1 MNNYGGHI
9 IMKYKLVLLAICL
22 IVVFLSIANV
32 SASDTNDVVLAN
44 TNDEMNLTGDYVY
57 CDGDL
62 NSSNSN
68 GQVLLSTSAP
78 AGNESLNESDKVTTN
93 KANTIVSA
101 NYDEIGRY
109 VIATLKDGDGKAI
122 EEAKIGFV
130 MPDGVKYVLSDAD
143 GQAKYSTAGL
153 DSGNYK
159 VRVAFLGNDRYDA
172 SNKVDVKFSIT
183 KIATMLVVEYDA
195 GSKNLV
201 ATVKDVNGNLVS
213 GIKVGFAIDGV
224 KYITTDAR
232 GQAKYST
239 ADLAEEE
246 YTASVMAY
254 GNDLYKNSNKERVTF
269 SLIKD
274 HTMIT
279 APDVVTAYNSSK
291 NLVAVLR
298 HLTGE
303 GISNAEVTIKLGNLT
318 KTLITDKNGQVSL
331 TTKGLA
337 PNKYVATITFAG
349 NDAYKPSSRTAKVII
364 NDGQK
369 RQAKVYLRNA
379 LYFVLDMKTVQV
391 TLWDANNNPIA
402 GKTVYLSLDEYGSKY
417 SGVTNANGDAY
428 IRIGVGF
435 GNHPATVTFEGDDQ
449 YGADGKTGSVRVIKK
464 TPSLMLPGEYTKFKS
479 TDTTK
484 TLKVY
489 LWDRSIPL
497 LMGTK
502 VLVKINGRNY
512 VGSIDDEGI
521 ASININL
528 NRAGVYDV
536 ELYYTGNTAY
546 NAVRKTTKITLV

>member
-1 MNNYGGHI
+1 
-9 IMKYKLVLLAICL
+9 MKYKLVLLAICL

-32 SASDTNDVVLAN
+32 SASDTNDAVLAN

-195 GSKNLV
+195 DSKNLV

-213 GIKVGFAIDGV
+213 GSKVGFAIDGV

-254 GNDLYKNSNKERVTF
+254 GNDLYKSSNKERVTF

-279 APDVVTAYNSSK
+279 RSEEHTSE
-291 NLVAVLR
+291 L
-298 HLTGE
+298 
-303 GISNAEVTIKLGNLT
+303 
-318 KTLITDKNGQVSL
+318 Q
-331 TTKGLA
+331 
-337 PNKYVATITFAG
+337 
-349 NDAYKPSSRTAKVII
+349 SRI
-364 NDGQK
+364 
-369 RQAKVYLRNA
+369 
-379 LYFVLDMKTVQV
+379 
-391 TLWDANNNPIA
+391 
-402 GKTVYLSLDEYGSKY
+402 
-417 SGVTNANGDAY
+417 
-428 IRIGVGF
+428 
-435 GNHPATVTFEGDDQ
+435 
-449 YGADGKTGSVRVIKK
+449 
-464 TPSLMLPGEYTKFKS
+464 
-479 TDTTK
+479 
-484 TLKVY
+484 
-489 LWDRSIPL
+489 
-497 LMGTK
+497 
-502 VLVKINGRNY
+502 
-512 VGSIDDEGI
+512 
-521 ASININL
+521 
-528 NRAGVYDV
+528 
-536 ELYYTGNTAY
+536 
-546 NAVRKTTKITLV
+546 